1 MIELERLRKRYGD
14 FCLDVTMKVEPGRIT
29 GLVGKNGAGKSTT
42 FKAILGLLQADS
54 GRVEILGKPAADL
67 TAEDRQNVGVVLAE
81 SFFSSVFCLK
91 DITIV
96 MKKMYRDFDEEAFRQ
111 GCRKFELPEGKRLSA
126 FSTGMKAKLKALTA
140 MSHKASLLILD
151 EPTGGLDVTARREL
165 LDMLRSYMEEDEER
179 SILISS
185 HISSDLEGLC
195 DDLYLIDEGQIVL
208 HEDTDVL
215 LSDYAILKV
224 NAAGYEALDKRY
236 LLRRKKEE
244 FGYCCLTGEKR
255 FYVENYP
262 GLVIEKAGID
272 DIMVMMIGGE
282 QL

>member
-208 HEDTDVL
+208 HQDTDVL

-224 NAAGYEALDKRY
+224 DAAGYEALDKRY

>member
-1 MIELERLRKRYGD
+1 MIELERLRKHYGD

-224 NAAGYEALDKRY
+224 DAAGYEALDKRY

>member
-195 DDLYLIDEGQIVL
+195 DDLYLINEGQIVL

-224 NAAGYEALDKRY
+224 DAAGYEALDKRY